1 MATVRLN
8 GDASGYVEL
17 KAPNAA
23 GSNSLILP
31 NGNGSASQYLQTD
44 GAGSLVWADPFRLT
58 QGTAKDWNWNG
69 LTTNTSIDFT
79 SIPNW
84 VKRVTVMFNG
94 VSTNGTSAPMI
105 RLGTSSGFV
114 TSGYVAATSR
124 TTTVG
129 TSTAGFILSD
139 ATAAAFTNEGI
150 AQIANVTGNAW
161 TFSSNITLSGNAC
174 ASGAGSISSANLGGV
189 LTQVR
194 ITTVNGTDTFDAGT
208 INIMWEG

>member
-44 GAGSLVWADPFRLT
+44 GAGSLVWADPFRLV
-58 QGTAKDWNWNG
+58 QSTAKDWNWNG

-79 SIPNW
+79 GIPSW
-84 VKRVTVMFNG
+84 AKRVTVMFDG
-94 VSTNGTSAPMI
+94 VSTSGTSNLLI
-105 RLGTSSGFV
+105 QLGDSGGIETTGY
-114 TSGYVAATSR
+114 TSGADNSGGSGI
-124 TTTVG
+124 TTA
-129 TSTAGFILSD
+129 TAGFILTQQS
-139 ATAAAFTNEGI
+139 AAANVAYGSAYISTMS
-150 AQIANVTGNAW
+150 ANTW
-161 TFSSNITLSGNAC
+161 IYTSSLYTTLPRIQMGGGTKTLSGT
-174 ASGAGSISSANLGGV
+174 LDR
-189 LTQVR
+189 VR
-194 ITTVNGTDTFDAGT
+194 ITTVNGTDTFDAGS

>member
-79 SIPNW
+79 GIPSW
-84 VKRVTVMFNG
+84 AKRITVMFSG
-94 VSTNGTSAPMI
+94 VSTSGASQVI
-105 RLGTSSGFV
+105 IQLGTGATPTYTASNYLGIAGATNFNSGFALDDIIN
-114 TSGYVAATSR
+114 S
-124 TTTVG
+124 
-129 TSTAGFILSD
+129 AG
-139 ATAAAFTNEGI
+139 
-150 AQIANVTGNAW
+150 VRH
-161 TFSSNITLSGNAC
+161 
-174 ASGAGSISSANLGGV
+174 GAGSILLLNSSTFVYAFSGSGGRSDSAAGQYAAGGSISLGAV
-189 LTQVR
+189 VTAVR
-194 ITTVNGTDTFDAGT
+194 ITTAGGTNFFDLGT